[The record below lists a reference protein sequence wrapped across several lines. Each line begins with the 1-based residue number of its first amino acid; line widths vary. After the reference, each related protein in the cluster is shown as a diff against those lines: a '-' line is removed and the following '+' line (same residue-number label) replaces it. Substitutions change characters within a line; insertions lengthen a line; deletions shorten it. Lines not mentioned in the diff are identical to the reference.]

1 MKRVFPLILA
11 IMLIGLLAVGCGNKQ
26 EISIDTQALAEALL
40 TGDGIFDEPL
50 NAVDE
55 DSIRLLVGEG
65 LTGEEILA
73 YLSSGATAE
82 ELLIVTSTGEEEAG
96 ECLELLRS
104 HLEDRTLMY
113 SNYLPE
119 EAYKLENAYLAAHG
133 RYVILCVAAGFEA
146 AEEIINAAVK

>member
-133 RYVILCVAAGFEA
+133 RYVILCVAADFEA